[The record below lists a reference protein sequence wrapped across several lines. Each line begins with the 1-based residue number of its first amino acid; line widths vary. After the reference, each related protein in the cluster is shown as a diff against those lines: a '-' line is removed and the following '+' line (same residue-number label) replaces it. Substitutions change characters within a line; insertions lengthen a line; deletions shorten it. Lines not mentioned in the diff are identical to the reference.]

1 MNPARCLAVSIAACA
16 LIASAAA
23 YAQGYPARPV
33 RLVLPYS
40 PGGSYDVLARILA
53 QSLGERLGQQVIVEN
68 RPGAASRIGT
78 EALLKSPPDGYAIG
92 MLGNSL
98 TIAPHVYRQVPY
110 DIERD
115 LAPIGM
121 VAIIAQMLVV
131 HPSLPVKSAQELVAL
146 ARARPGQLTFGSGG
160 TGGMTHL
167 SGELFKSMA
176 RVDVVHVPY
185 KGSAPAMIDLI
196 AGQTQWMVLNLLNAL
211 PNTQSG
217 KLKGLAVSSLERSR
231 FAPQVPTL
239 NESGLKG
246 YEIVEW
252 YGMAAPAK
260 TPPEIVKR
268 LHAEIVKLAS
278 TEDFRGKLA
287 QQAAEV
293 TLGTPAELAAYMKN
307 DSARNAKIVR
317 AAGIKPE

>member
-1 MNPARCLAVSIAACA
+1 MNPARWLAASIAACV
-16 LIASAAA
+16 LIAGVAAC
-23 YAQGYPARPV
+23 AQGYPAKPI

-53 QSLGERLGQQVIVEN
+53 QSLGERLGQQVVVEN

-78 EALLKSPPDGYAIG
+78 EALVKSPSDGYAIG

-146 ARARPGQLTFGSGG
+146 AKARPGQLTFGSGG

-167 SGELFKSMA
+167 SGELFKNMA
-176 RVDVVHVPY
+176 RVSVVHVPY

-211 PNTQSG
+211 PATKSG
-217 KLKGLAVSSLERSR
+217 RLKGLAVSSIERSR
-231 FAPQVPTL
+231 FAPEVPTL

-260 TPPEIVKR
+260 TPPEIIKR
-268 LHAEIVKLAS
+268 LHAEIGRIAG

-293 TLGTPAELAAYMKN
+293 TLGTPAELAAYMKT

-317 AAGIKPE
+317 EAGIKPE

>member
-1 MNPARCLAVSIAACA
+1 MITVRSCGATLAVCVLLGATSP
-16 LIASAAA
+16 SA
-23 YAQGYPARPV
+23 QTYPSKPV

-53 QSLGERLGQQVIVEN
+53 QSLSERLGQQFIVEN
-68 RPGAASRIGT
+68 RPGAATRIGT
-78 EALLKSPPDGYAIG
+78 EALVKSNPDGYAIG

-98 TIAPHVYRQVPY
+98 TIAPNVYRQVPY

-121 VAIIAQMLVV
+121 VAIISQMLVV
-131 HPSLPVKSAQELVAL
+131 HPSLPVKSVSEFIAL
-146 ARARPGQLTFGSGG
+146 AKARPGHLHYASGG

-167 SGELFKSMA
+167 SGELLKSMA

-196 AGQTQWMVLNLLNAL
+196 AGQTQWMVLNLLNAI
-211 PNTQSG
+211 PVTKSG
-217 KLKGLAVSSLERSR
+217 KLRGLAVTTLQRSR
-231 FAPQVPTL
+231 FVPEMPTL

-260 TPPEIVKR
+260 TSPEIVSR
-268 LHAEIVKLAS
+268 LHGEIGKIAG
-278 TEDFRGKLA
+278 TEDFRNKLA
-287 QQAAEV
+287 QQAAEI
-293 TLGTPAELAAYMKN
+293 TLSTPAELMGYMKA
-307 DSARNAKIVR
+307 DFARNAKIVR
-317 AAGIKPE
+317 EAGIKPE